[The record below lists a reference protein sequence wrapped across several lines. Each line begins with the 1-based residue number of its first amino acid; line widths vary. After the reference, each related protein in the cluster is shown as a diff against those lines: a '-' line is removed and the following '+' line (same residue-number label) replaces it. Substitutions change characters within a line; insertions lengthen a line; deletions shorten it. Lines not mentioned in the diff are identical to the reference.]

1 MIGQLSQEKIQAAV
15 GILVVDN
22 QRRIVSLNR
31 NFIEM
36 WRLPKHLI
44 VSQNEDQALE
54 FVSSQFEEPKS
65 FLKDVREVNRRLDLE
80 IHDTIKF
87 KDGRVLERYSQPLWL
102 EEKYMGRVWMC
113 RELAEFRWL
122 NDLTLIDQRLLRF
135 PNPYKVKRIVE
146 KY

>member
-80 IHDTIKF
+80 IHDT
-87 KDGRVLERYSQPLWL
+87 
-102 EEKYMGRVWMC
+102 M
-113 RELAEFRWL
+113 
-122 NDLTLIDQRLLRF
+122 
-135 PNPYKVKRIVE
+135 VE
-146 KY
+146 CWSAIPSLYG